1 MVAAPHLFN
10 FIQKM
15 SRERKPAPDVEH
27 MHTLKV
33 DNLSSR
39 TTEADL
45 KEVFGKHGE
54 VGKLKLNEA

>member
-1 MVAAPHLFN
+1 
-10 FIQKM
+10 M